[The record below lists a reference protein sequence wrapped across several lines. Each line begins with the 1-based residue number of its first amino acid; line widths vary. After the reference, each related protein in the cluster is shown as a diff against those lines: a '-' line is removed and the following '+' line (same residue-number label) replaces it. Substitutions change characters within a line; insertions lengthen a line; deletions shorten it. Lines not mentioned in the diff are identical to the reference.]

1 MESKK
6 DTVAKN
12 ISKSYF
18 VVSDTHLGSN
28 KNGSNVPNYDEFCNF
43 LKWIKNLPENGE
55 RIIVKKGESR
65 YEKTILPPSK
75 IILLGDILDLHDPE
89 NADRSNVLKQAAKPF
104 ALLQGIKCDKIY
116 VVGNHDKDLYELADA
131 LKGSALHMDTST
143 FEVHKRHYPEKVDDG
158 NKIGDLRY
166 AFIHGHQYDKGQI
179 TEWVSKRFNIR
190 FDPIDAIQD
199 IANISLIK
207 SVFREKIP
215 TVLYGISS
223 IFLIYMFL
231 TYGGYPQSIL
241 DSFFKGFTSLSLLNI
256 RSALGSL
263 LIIVLLTFLFSF
275 VIITPT
281 VKLVTRFQGPIW
293 DRFKP
298 RDKEIKEVIEKG
310 YYKKSSDK
318 MNADVVVFGHTHIA
332 GSYYL
337 MSKKKLF
344 INTGAWVEAED
355 ERKLNTF
362 AYIDDNCVEVL
373 SWIGMK
379 KEGIYTFEEVCSHSV
394 ETIHKNTGE

>member
-6 DTVAKN
+6 VTVAKN
-12 ISKSYF
+12 ISESYF

-43 LKWIKNLPENGE
+43 LKWIRNLPENGE
-55 RIIVKKGESR
+55 RILVKKSESC

-89 NADRSNVLKQAAKPF
+89 NADRSNVIKQAAKPF
-104 ALLQGIKCDKIY
+104 ALLQDIKCDKIY

-131 LKGSALHMDTST
+131 LKGSALDMDTSM

-158 NKIGDLRY
+158 TKIGDLMY
-166 AFIHGHQYDKGQI
+166 AFIHGQQYDTMQI
-179 TEWVSKRFNIR
+179 TESISKRIKMR
-190 FDPIDAIQD
+190 FDPIDVIQD
-199 IANISLIK
+199 IANISPIK
-207 SVFREKIP
+207 SAFRKKMP
-215 TVLYGISS
+215 TVLYGIAF
-223 IFLIYMFL
+223 IFLVYIFL

-241 DSFFKGFTSLSLLNI
+241 DSFFKGFTSPSLLNI
-256 RSALGSL
+256 VSASGSL

-275 VIITPT
+275 VVITPT
-281 VKLVTRFQGPIW
+281 VKVLTRFQGPIW

-298 RDKEIKEVIEKG
+298 RDKEIKEVIENG

-344 INTGAWVEAED
+344 INTGAWVDAKD

-362 AYIDDNCVEVL
+362 AYINDNCVEVF

-394 ETIHKNTGE
+394 ETIHKNTGK